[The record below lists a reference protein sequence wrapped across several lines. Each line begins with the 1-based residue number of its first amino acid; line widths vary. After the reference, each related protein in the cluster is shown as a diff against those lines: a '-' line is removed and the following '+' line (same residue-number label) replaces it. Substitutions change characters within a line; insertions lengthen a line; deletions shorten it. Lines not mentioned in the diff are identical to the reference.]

1 MLGGKRDSDGCMQKA
16 TCVQRQLVDLCR
28 ERVMLLNQVLK
39 RCPLASGRAAA
50 VEWESE
56 RELLGGKLGRAWS
69 QNSIKICLKHGREHA
84 KRATSLEKK

>member
-1 MLGGKRDSDGCMQKA
+1 MIHMDACKKA
-16 TCVQRQLVDLCR
+16 TCVQWQLIDLCR

-56 RELLGGKLGRAWS
+56 RELQGGKLGRTWS
-69 QNSIKICLKHGREHA
+69 QK
-84 KRATSLEKK
+84 